1 MHRVADKDG
10 IKKTCAAEMSA
21 ASGKPVLISDVSHC
35 VATSQHL
42 FYISQLLLQWYSTVL
57 GYVSDT
63 VCVTFY
69 ILGGH

>member
-35 VATSQHL
+35 AATSQHL
-42 FYISQLLLQWYSTVL
+42 F
-57 GYVSDT
+57 
-63 VCVTFY
+63 
-69 ILGGH
+69 